1 MAKSE
6 LTPMMKQYYDLK
18 AKHPDALMLF
28 RCGDFYESYAE
39 DAIEAARIL
48 GITLTHRSNKNA
60 QPGTEM
66 AGFPYHS
73 LESYLPKLVRAGRRV
88 AICDQLEDPKT
99 TKKLVKR
106 GITELVTPGVAV
118 TDNVLQSKEN
128 NFLAAVLQAKKGFGL
143 SLLDLST
150 GEFLVAEGTAK
161 DIDKLLENF
170 RPKEILVEQTKR
182 ALFDTNFGSGYF
194 VFPLEDW
201 CFDIEGGTARL
212 LKHFE
217 VKSLKGYGVDHFAM
231 AIGAAGAII
240 HYLHNTQHTHIG
252 HITSITPVDD
262 SQYVRLDR
270 FTERNLELVR
280 PLNEGGRSLLHVI
293 DATTTPM
300 GARLLQRW
308 LIFPLRQV
316 AAIEARLDGVE
327 HFFSQ
332 PDFADLCAEQLP
344 LVGDLERLGMKVAM
358 RRIGP
363 RELQQLRLSLDA
375 VAPLKAALEATQ
387 LSAFQRMGQSL
398 DALEQLRARIASTLT
413 LNPPVVVSKGGFIAE
428 GIDAE
433 LDELRHI
440 ATNGKD
446 HLLAIQARESEATGI
461 PSLKISYNNVFGYY
475 IEVRNTYKD
484 RVPTTWIRKQTLT
497 QAERY
502 ITEELKTYEEK
513 ILGAEGRIQAIEQRL
528 FDELITAT
536 AHHIMAIQSNAR
548 LIAELDCLY
557 GLATTARQRRYVRP
571 IVDDSTILDI
581 TAGRHPVIETQLPA
595 GEPYIANDVYLDTD
609 TQQVIMLTGP
619 NMAGKSALLRQTA
632 LIALMAQMGS
642 FVPAQSARIGLVD
655 KIFTRVGASDNISMG
670 ESTFMVEMNEAANIM
685 NNLTPRSLVL
695 FDELGRG
702 TSTYDGISL
711 AWAIVEQI
719 HQNPAL
725 RARTLFATHY
735 HELND
740 MEALYPRIKNYNVSV
755 RDIDG
760 HVVFVRKLE
769 RGGSEHSFGIHVA
782 RLAGMPPA
790 IVTRAEEVLADLERH
805 ADHSREAMATLPEA
819 LQQAATPTAATEQ
832 AEGVQMNFF
841 QLDDP
846 VLTQI
851 REELISLDV
860 NNLTPLEALNK
871 LNSIKRL
878 LG

>member
-18 AKHPDALMLF
+18 AQHPDALMLF

-48 GITLTHRSNKNA
+48 GITLTHRSNKGA
-60 QPGTEM
+60 QAGTEM

-128 NFLAAVLQAKKGFGL
+128 NFLAAVTQGKKSFGL
-143 SLLDLST
+143 ALLDLST
-150 GEFLVAEGTAK
+150 GEFLTAEGTAK

-170 RPKEILVEQTKR
+170 RPKEVLVEQTKR
-182 ALFDTNFGSGYF
+182 MLFDTHFGAGFF
-194 VFPLEDW
+194 VFALEDW
-201 CFDIEGGTARL
+201 CFDIEAGTDRL
-212 LKHFE
+212 LKHFG
-217 VKSLKGYGVDHFAM
+217 VKSLKGYGVDHFTT
-231 AIGAAGAII
+231 AIGAAGAIM
-240 HYLHNTQHTHIG
+240 HYLQNTQHTHIG
-252 HITSITPVDD
+252 HITNIVPVDD
-262 SQYVRLDR
+262 TQYVRLDR

-280 PLNEGGRSLLHVI
+280 PLNEGGRSLLQVI
-293 DATTTPM
+293 DNTTTPM
-300 GARLLQRW
+300 GGRLLHRW

-316 AAIEARLDGVE
+316 EAINRRLDCVE
-327 HFFSQ
+327 YFFRQ
-332 PDFADLCAEQLP
+332 PEFSDLCTERLP
-344 LVGDLERLGMKVAM
+344 SVGDLERLGMKVAM
-358 RRIGP
+358 HRIGP
-363 RELQQLRLSLDA
+363 REMQQLRLSLDA
-375 VAPLKAALEATQ
+375 IVPLKQ
-387 LSAFQRMGQSL
+387 
-398 DALEQLRARIASTLT
+398 ALEQADFSVFEQMGNRLEALDELRTQIARTLT

-428 GIDAE
+428 GVDAE
-433 LDELRHI
+433 LDDLRGI
-440 ATNGKD
+440 ATHGKD
-446 HLLAIQARESEATGI
+446 RLLEIQMREAEATGI
-461 PSLKISYNNVFGYY
+461 PSLKISFNNVFGYY
-475 IEVRNTYKD
+475 IEVRNTYKE
-484 RVPTTWIRKQTLT
+484 RVPNTWIRKQTLT

-502 ITEELKTYEEK
+502 ITEELKAYEEK

-528 FDELITAT
+528 FEELITA
-536 AHHIMAIQSNAR
+536 AARHIMSIQSNAR
-548 LIAELDCLY
+548 LIAELDCLH
-557 GLATTARQRRYVRP
+557 GLATTARHRRYARP
-571 IVDDSTILDI
+571 LVDDTTVIDI
-581 TAGRHPVIETQLPA
+581 KAGRHPVIETQLPA
-595 GEPYIANDVYLDTD
+595 GESYVANDVRLDTD

-632 LIALMAQMGS
+632 LIALLAQIGS
-642 FVPAQSARIGLVD
+642 FVPAKAARIGLVD

-711 AWAIVEQI
+711 AWAIVEHI
-719 HQNPAL
+719 HQHDNS

-735 HELND
+735 HELNA
-740 MEALYPRIKNYNVSV
+740 MEQLYPRIKNYNVSV
-755 RDIDG
+755 REIDG

-782 RLAGMPPA
+782 RLAGMPPS
-790 IVTRAEEVLADLERH
+790 IVQRAEAVLSDLERH
-805 ADHSREAMATLPEA
+805 TDRSRETMATIPEA
-819 LQQAATPTAATEQ
+819 LHQDTKHTTSEQ
-832 AEGVQMNFF
+832 VGGVQMNFF

-846 VLTQI
+846 ILVQI
-851 REELISLDV
+851 REELRSLDI
-860 NNLTPLEALNK
+860 NNLTPLDALNT
-871 LNSIKRL
+871 LSNIKRVI
-878 LG
+878 GQ